1 MTAALAWF
9 EREHGRRRIVCM
21 IAPDNAPSIRLA
33 GRLGFTPMRE
43 ARLPDGET
51 VRLFERLPELG

>member
-21 IAPDNAPSIRLA
+21 IAPGNAPSIGLA

-43 ARLPDGET
+43 TELPDGDT
-51 VRLFERLPELG
+51 VALFERVPA